1 MRLMRT
7 ALITGTST
15 GIGEACAARLADHGW
30 TVFAGVRRDGD
41 GERLTARHRGDI
53 RPVIFDVANRDH
65 TRRVVA
71 DVAAAVG
78 DGGLQALV
86 SNAGVGVGGPV
97 EYVSEA
103 DWRFVFDVN
112 LFGAVALTQATIP
125 LLRAGRGRIVYI
137 GSIGGRL
144 AAPGIAPYSASKFA
158 LEALSE
164 SMRHEFARSGTPIK
178 VALVEPGA
186 VRSEIWDKADATADD
201 IERALDGEARTR
213 YQWMIDEVRGFVD
226 EGRANAVPADVV
238 AGAVEHALT
247 ADRPKAR
254 YLVGPDAK
262 IAGNVVAR
270 TPDRLRDAL
279 VQFVGKRYERRG
291 RSRSGSRSA

>member
-1 MRLMRT
+1 MPT

-30 TVFAGVRRDGD
+30 TVYAGVRREED
-41 GERLTARHRGDI
+41 GERLKKQHRGDI
-53 RPVIFDVANRDH
+53 RPVIFDVSNRDH
-65 TRRVVA
+65 TRRVIA
-71 DVAAAVG
+71 DITTDVG
-78 DGGLQALV
+78 ERGLQGLV
-86 SNAGVGVGGPV
+86 NNAGVGVGGPV
-97 EYVSEA
+97 EYVPEE
-103 DWRFVFDVN
+103 DWRYVFDVN
-112 LFGAVALTQATIP
+112 FFGAVALTQAAIP
-125 LLRAGRGRIVYI
+125 LLRAGRGRIVHI

-144 AAPGIAPYSASKFA
+144 AAPGIAPYSASKHA

-178 VALVEPGA
+178 VALVEPGS
-186 VRSEIWDKADATADD
+186 VKTEIWDKADTSADD
-201 IERALDGEARTR
+201 IERTLDGEARTR

-238 AGAVEHALT
+238 AAAVEHALT

-262 IAGNVVAR
+262 IAGNVIAR
-270 TPDRLRDAL
+270 APDRVRDAL

-291 RSRSGSRSA
+291 RSRSGARSA